1 MSFIRPDQ
9 LDSYMQASDQ
19 TANQVVWYSVQIEP
33 IEIRGFGWKDGITR
47 YKRLPLEP
55 IQPIPSAVD
64 QLAYCPAGGSVHF
77 QTDSPYV
84 MIRAKLSGPPNMY
97 HMPSTGQSGFD
108 CYIAPP
114 GERQRYVG
122 TTRLSPAGDAIE
134 HKFYQL
140 EPKLR
145 EVTIHLPLYQGV
157 ESIEI
162 GIYAHSQLI
171 APSKLQE
178 DRRVIVYGTSITQGG
193 CASRA
198 GMCYTNI
205 LSRRMPC
212 EFINLGFSGN
222 GKGEPELSDIIGDVK
237 RPGLLV
243 LDYVANAGS
252 PEKYSVTLPKFI
264 SIYRERH
271 PKVPILVLSR
281 IAYAADVHHPESL
294 SKRNSY
300 RDIGHQTVE
309 KLRMEGDG
317 HLYFFDC
324 TELLGE
330 DYEQCTVDGIHPT
343 DLGFMRMADGLERV
357 LTELI
362 KTSP

>member
-1 MSFIRPDQ
+1 MSSIRPEQ
-9 LDSYMQASDQ
+9 LDSYMRASESSQ
-19 TANQVVWYSVQIEP
+19 ERVVWYSVQSEP
-33 IEIRGFGWKDGITR
+33 FEIRGFGWQESLTCF
-47 YKRLPLEP
+47 KRLPL
-55 IQPIPSAVD
+55 QPAQAIPAAVD

-84 MIRAKLSGPPNMY
+84 MIRAKLSGPSNMY

-108 CYIAPP
+108 CYIAPV
-114 GERQRYVG
+114 GEPQRYIG
-122 TTRLSPAGDAIE
+122 TTRLSRDSDALQ

-162 GIYAHSQLI
+162 GLYEHSHLK
-171 APSKLQE
+171 APLKLQDE
-178 DRRVIVYGTSITQGG
+178 RRVIVYGTSITQGG
-193 CASRA
+193 CASRP

-205 LSRRMPC
+205 LSRRMPY

-222 GKGEPELSDIIGDVK
+222 GRGEPELAELIGEIE

-243 LDYVANAGS
+243 LDYVANAES
-252 PEKYSVTLPKFI
+252 PEQYRATLPNFI
-264 SIYRERH
+264 RIYRNRH

-281 IAYAADVHHPESL
+281 IAYAADVHDAASIA
-294 SKRNSY
+294 RRASY
-300 RDIGHQTVE
+300 RDTGQQTVE
-309 KLRMEGDG
+309 ALRIDGDR
-317 HLYFFDC
+317 HISFFDC
-324 TELLGE
+324 TELLAD

-343 DLGFMRMADGLERV
+343 DLGFMRMANGLQSVFSGMLE
-357 LTELI
+357 
-362 KTSP
+362 